1 MIKEWTIL
9 HECDDE
15 YGYPTCWALEIN
27 DPDYGRF
34 VWIDLLEDGTYDVV
48 IDGII
53 LANCRTFL
61 SAKRL
66 VDVKFDLYSR

>member
-15 YGYPTCWALEIN
+15 YGHPTCWALEIN

-48 IDGII
+48 IDGVI
-53 LANCRTFL
+53 LANCGSL
-61 SAKRL
+61 SFAKLWVSLR
-66 VDVKFDLYSR
+66 FDL